1 MVGGGG
7 GMNATMICF
16 GGGGANQAKKKQK
29 KEKIPYTKC
38 SRAKAGNGGKRQSFV
53 SETQFVIIYRPYM
66 SGVGE
71 GLPIRVYRQS
81 ERGKEHVFGQQ
92 K

>member
-1 MVGGGG
+1 MVCGGRNEYCYDLLRRRRRRQPG
-7 GMNATMICF
+7 
-16 GGGGANQAKKKQK
+16 KKNQK
-29 KEKIPYTKC
+29 KEKIPHTKC
-38 SRAKAGNGGKRQSFV
+38 TRAKAGNGEKRQSFV

-71 GLPIRVYRQS
+71 GLLIRVYRQS

>member
-1 MVGGGG
+1 
-7 GMNATMICF
+7 MNATMICF
-16 GGGGANQAKKKQK
+16 GGGGGANQAKKTRKRRK
-29 KEKIPYTKC
+29 SHTRNVRGRKRGT
-38 SRAKAGNGGKRQSFV
+38 RGKRQSFV

-71 GLPIRVYRQS
+71 GLLVRVYRQS